1 MSAVEPKRTLSPLE
15 NVAPKTTQID
25 LEYLGQLQ
33 MIASCLLEGEGGT
46 ALVDPGPASALDMLR
61 AKLGQ
66 RGLSI
71 ADVDHLV
78 LTHIHLD
85 HAGATGTLVREN
97 PRIRV
102 WVHERGAPHLIDPAR
117 LIESATRLYGAK
129 MNLLWGEI
137 LPVPAGN
144 VQALSGSERIRV
156 GGRTLEVVYTP
167 GHAWHHVS
175 YFDAAN
181 GIAFVGDT
189 GGIRIANRGYVS
201 PVTPPPDIDLESWEK
216 SLEQIRARHPT
227 RLFLTHFGS
236 ADGVDEHLGEL
247 AERLQAWSDNVRKSL
262 ENSGDDAERANR
274 FVQEVTASL
283 ARHLEEP
290 EADRYARYVG
300 LKQCWYGL
308 ARYWR
313 KHGDAP

>member
-1 MSAVEPKRTLSPLE
+1 MESPRCPSFARSMSRADAGPGSTSAVPPSPSSRQEAIICSCPRYSRSICVVFGATFSNGERVLFGSTALMAPVLPAAVDGDVGPKRTLSPLE
-15 NVAPKTTQID
+15 NVAPNTTQID

-85 HAGATGTLVREN
+85 PAGATGTLVREN

-156 GGRTLEVVYTP
+156 GG
-167 GHAWHHVS
+167 
-175 YFDAAN
+175 
-181 GIAFVGDT
+181 
-189 GGIRIANRGYVS
+189 
-201 PVTPPPDIDLESWEK
+201 
-216 SLEQIRARHPT
+216 
-227 RLFLTHFGS
+227 
-236 ADGVDEHLGEL
+236 
-247 AERLQAWSDNVRKSL
+247 
-262 ENSGDDAERANR
+262 
-274 FVQEVTASL
+274 
-283 ARHLEEP
+283 
-290 EADRYARYVG
+290 
-300 LKQCWYGL
+300 
-308 ARYWR
+308 
-313 KHGDAP
+313 